1 MYQNISLKRVNLGAL
16 PLRGPRTVISWPDIR
31 NFLPHEVPWRG
42 TWHAKTDFSHQQAP
56 KCYFL
61 NFDM

>member
-1 MYQNISLKRVNLGAL
+1 MYYSPL
-16 PLRGPRTVISWPDIR
+16 PIPNSPPSSTSQIPRGT
-31 NFLPHEVPWRG
+31 RG